1 MHRSTTENNANMITH
16 VIPWICM
23 KIWMLYILQ
32 TVWNFSKVYAK
43 LSPPIRWVHMILL
56 KGPPAFCLSPLGH
69 CVGVLLHRSLQKG
82 KHIILQYYRP
92 WAAAGKWVYTSINH
106 GTISNGRKHNKHAK
120 AWTKWSTFCKGHFHM
135 MAHQIETFSALL
147 AICVGNSLVT
157 GEFPAQRPVTR
168 SFDVFFEL
176 RLNKRWV
183 NNRETGDLKRNRPHY
198 DVTNELN
205 FRACYRILIQI
216 PLL

>member
-1 MHRSTTENNANMITH
+1 MT
-16 VIPWICM
+16 
-23 KIWMLYILQ
+23 
-32 TVWNFSKVYAK
+32 
-43 LSPPIRWVHMILL
+43 
-56 KGPPAFCLSPLGH
+56 
-69 CVGVLLHRSLQKG
+69 
-82 KHIILQYYRP
+82 
-92 WAAAGKWVYTSINH
+92 
-106 GTISNGRKHNKHAK
+106 
-120 AWTKWSTFCKGHFHM
+120 
-135 MAHQIETFSALL
+135 HQIETFSALL

-157 GEFPAQRPVTR
+157 GKFPAQRPVMR
-168 SFDVFFEL
+168 SFDIFFEL